1 MSRSFPQ
8 FILHKLWSIQDS
20 LDLVGFKSVLLNDFT
35 TILYG
40 VPRLIN
46 ELRILVKP
54 TNKGFIELISDTIA
68 RELGLLAFKNDIK
81 RFLESQGMVRVNPV
95 TIPITY
101 IVLANSEF
109 YKSILEDSRW
119 VELNGYRVRIPE
131 LEPYI
136 GYLFSLGLS
145 YPHIVDVITLLIIHC
160 DRIDIKRLSK
170 YNVTRSAI
178 CGLIRDLYTEVSM
191 FYEIEDIVSKAIEK
205 YC

>member
-109 YKSILEDSRW
+109 YKSILEDSRL
-119 VELNGYRVRIPE
+119 VELNGYRIRIPE

-145 YPHIVDVITLLIIHC
+145 YPHIVDVITLLTIHC

-170 YNVTRSAI
+170 YNVTRSAV